1 MSHAQ
6 SEVYSWSHLLNL
18 RCTGL
23 WIHPHYLHYTDSI
36 LTIRYNLNVKTK
48 TPTFNNLYLCSLLMK
63 VTDPG
68 DDTYLSK
75 GISIEYLLLISS
87 RISFF
92 TSPTVI
98 PLPRIQSHKNFVG
111 WNKNTNSINST
122 VKNVYYF
129 HKLVTWF
136 PTLHTNIL
144 LYWSWHDTSKLNASL
159 STGMS
164 TGPLQCSVLCLPSN
178 YLSLN
183 RMM

>member
-1 MSHAQ
+1 MSQVQ

-18 RCTGL
+18 CCTGL
-23 WIHPHYLHYTDSI
+23 CIHPHYLQYIDSI
-36 LTIRYNLNVKTK
+36 LTIHYNLYVKTE
-48 TPTFNNLYLCSLLMK
+48 TPTFNNLYLCSLLLQ

-68 DDTYLSK
+68 GHTDLSK

-87 RISFF
+87 RSSFF

-111 WNKNTNSINST
+111 WNKSTNNTNNN

-144 LYWSWHDTSKLNASL
+144 LYWWWHDMSELHVSL

-164 TGPLQCSVLCLPSN
+164 TGPLQCWVLCLP
-178 YLSLN
+178 
-183 RMM
+183 